1 MKDLIVGCA
10 TNYDWSKLKY
20 WVNSINRSGF
30 EGDKVLILMNCDK
43 DTVQKISDSGFSIIA
58 FGQDSDGNLSYSSN
72 MMVHVERFFHIYQHL
87 KNKDYRYVITTDVK
101 DVIFQKNPSSWLEE
115 NLGHTFDQ
123 MHISHPS
130 SQFNKGNL
138 VFSSESMKYKDE
150 PWGDQN
156 LRETFGTQ
164 IYEDFKNNVIY
175 NVGVLA
181 GRGYAMKDLMMNIF
195 ASCMHRP
202 IKICDQSTFNFLISQ
217 HPYLKT
223 SKYTKSEDGW
233 ACQLGTTADPS
244 KIEQFRPFLLEPSP
258 KMVDDKV
265 VTSTG
270 IEYTIVHQY
279 DRVPEW
285 KKVIEAKYDDK

>member
-20 WVNSINRSGF
+20 WVNSINASGF

-43 DTVQKISDSGFSIIA
+43 DTVKKISDSGFSIIA
-58 FGQDSDGNLSYSSN
+58 FNQDINGNLTYESP
-72 MMVHVERFFHIYQHL
+72 MMVHVERFFHIYNIL
-87 KNKDYRYVITTDVK
+87 KSNEYRYVITTDVK
-101 DVIFQKNPSSWLEE
+101 DVVFQRNPSKWLEE
-115 NLGHTFDQ
+115 NLPEGVED
-123 MHISHPS
+123 
-130 SQFNKGNL
+130 L

-150 PWGDQN
+150 PWGNQN
-156 LRETFGTQ
+156 LLETFGPQ
-164 IYEDFKNNVIY
+164 IHEDFKNHTIF

-181 GRGYAMKDLMMNIF
+181 GHGYAMKDLCMNIF

-217 HPYLKT
+217 HPYLST
-223 SKYTKSEDGW
+223 SMYTRSEDGW

-258 KMVDDKV
+258 KMEGDKV
-265 VTSTG
+265 LTSEG
-270 IEYTIVHQY
+270 IEYIIVHQY

-285 KKVIEAKYDDK
+285 KKVIEEKYNGL

>member
-43 DTVQKISDSGFSIIA
+43 DTVQKVTDAGFSIIA
-58 FGQDSDGNLSYSSN
+58 FNEDGQGNLTYQSQL
-72 MMVHVERFFHIYQHL
+72 MVHVERFIHIYKLL
-87 KNKDYRYVITTDVK
+87 KDNLYRYVITTDVK
-101 DVIFQKNPSSWLEE
+101 DVIFQKNPSEWLEQ
-115 NLGHTFDQ
+115 NL
-123 MHISHPS
+123 S
-130 SQFNKGNL
+130 KEERL

-150 PWGDQN
+150 PWGREN
-156 LRETFGTQ
+156 LTQ
-164 IYEDFKNNVIY
+164 CYGQGIYEDFKNNTIF

-181 GRGYAMKDLMMNIF
+181 GRGYAMRDLTLQLFLNCIN
-195 ASCMHRP
+195 RP
-202 IKICDQSTFNFLISQ
+202 IPIVDQAVFNVMISR
-217 HPYLKT
+217 HPYLNST
-223 SKYTKSEDGW
+223 NYTVSEDGW

-244 KIEQFRPFLLEPSP
+244 KIDSFRPFLLEPSP
-258 KMVDDKV
+258 KMEDDKV
-265 VTSTG
+265 LTSTG
-270 IEYTIVHQY
+270 KEYTIVHQY

>member
-1 MKDLIVGCA
+1 MDCVIGCS
-10 TNYDWSKLKY
+10 TNYDWAKLKY
-20 WVNSINRSGF
+20 WINSINESGF
-30 EGDKVLILMNCDK
+30 TGDKVMILMNCDK
-43 DTVQKISDSGFSIIA
+43 ETVNKVSDAGFDIIG
-58 FGQDSDGNLSYSSN
+58 FGQDDKGNLVYNSN
-72 MMVHVERFFHIYQHL
+72 MMVHVERFYNIYQHL
-87 KNKDYRYVITTDVK
+87 KSKDYRYVITTDVK
-101 DVIFQKNPSSWLEE
+101 DVVFQQNPSVWLEN
-115 NLGHTFDQ
+115 NLTDDKDL
-123 MHISHPS
+123 I
-130 SQFNKGNL
+130 
-138 VFSSESMKYKDE
+138 FSSESIKYKDE

-164 IYEDFKNNVIY
+164 IYEDFKNNTIF

-181 GRGYAMKDLMMNIF
+181 GRGYAMKDLCMNIF
-195 ASCMHRP
+195 TSCLGRP

-223 SKYTKSEDGW
+223 SMYAHSEDGW

-258 KMVDDKV
+258 KMVGDKV
-265 VTSTG
+265 ATSTG

-285 KKVIEAKYDDK
+285 RKVIEEKYNDK

>member
-43 DTVQKISDSGFSIIA
+43 DTVEKISNSGFSIIA
-58 FGQDSDGNLSYSSN
+58 FNQDANGNLTYESQ
-72 MMVHVERFFHIYQHL
+72 MMVHVERFFHIYQLL
-87 KNKDYRYVITTDVK
+87 KDNEYRYVITTDVK
-101 DVIFQKNPSSWLEE
+101 DVVFQQNPSVWLE
-115 NLGHTFDQ
+115 NNFTDNDDL
-123 MHISHPS
+123 I
-130 SQFNKGNL
+130 
-138 VFSSESMKYKDE
+138 FSSESMKYKDE
-150 PWGDQN
+150 PWGNQN
-156 LRETFGTQ
+156 LLETFGPQ
-164 IYEDFKNNVIY
+164 IYEDFKNHTIF

-258 KMVDDKV
+258 KLEGDKV
-265 VTSTG
+265 LTSEG

>member
-1 MKDLIVGCA
+1 MRDLIVGCA

-20 WVNSINRSGF
+20 WVNSINASGF
-30 EGDKVLILMNCDK
+30 EGDKILILMNCDK
-43 DTVQKISDSGFSIIA
+43 ETVGKISNSGFGIIA
-58 FGQDSDGNLSYSSN
+58 FNQDDEGNLVYDSN
-72 MMVHVERFFHIYQHL
+72 MMVHVERFFHIYQL
-87 KNKDYRYVITTDVK
+87 LRDNLYRYVITTDVK
-101 DVIFQKNPSSWLEE
+101 DVIFQKNPSEWLEK
-115 NLGHTFDQ
+115 NLPNTED
-123 MHISHPS
+123 
-130 SQFNKGNL
+130 L

-156 LRETFGTQ
+156 LRETFGAQ
-164 IYEDFKNNVIY
+164 IYEDFKNNTIF

-181 GRGYAMKDLMMNIF
+181 GRDYAMKDLMLNIF
-195 ASCMHRP
+195 ASCLGRP

-223 SKYTKSEDGW
+223 SMYTKSEDGW

-244 KIEQFRPFLLEPSP
+244 KIDQFRPFLLEPSP
-258 KMVDDKV
+258 KLDGDKV

>member
-1 MKDLIVGCA
+1 MDCVIGCS
-10 TNYDWSKLKY
+10 TNYDWAKLKY
-20 WVNSINRSGF
+20 WVNSINESGF
-30 EGDKVLILMNCDK
+30 TGDKVMILMNCDK
-43 DTVQKISDSGFSIIA
+43 ETVSKVSDAGFDIIG
-58 FGQDSDGNLSYSSN
+58 FGQDDKGNLVYNSN
-72 MMVHVERFFHIYQHL
+72 MMVHVERFYHIYQHL
-87 KNKDYRYVITTDVK
+87 KSKDYRYVITTDVK
-101 DVIFQKNPSSWLEE
+101 DVIFQKNPSEWLEI
-115 NLGHTFDQ
+115 NLPEGQSD
-123 MHISHPS
+123 
-130 SQFNKGNL
+130 L
-138 VFSSESMKYKDE
+138 VFSSESIKYKDE

-164 IYEDFKNNVIY
+164 IYEDFKDNTIY

-195 ASCMHRP
+195 ASCLGRP

-223 SKYTKSEDGW
+223 SKYAQSEDGW

-244 KIEQFRPFLLEPSP
+244 KLEQFKPFLLEPLP
-258 KMVDDKV
+258 KMVGDKV
-265 VTSTG
+265 ATSTG

-285 KKVIEAKYDDK
+285 RKVIEEKYDDK

>member
-43 DTVQKISDSGFSIIA
+43 DTVKKISDSGFSIIA
-58 FGQDSDGNLSYSSN
+58 FNQDTEGNLKYESS
-72 MMVHVERFFHIYQHL
+72 MMVHVERFFHIYQLL
-87 KNKDYRYVITTDVK
+87 KDNLYRYVITTDVK
-101 DVIFQKNPSSWLEE
+101 DVVFQQNPSVWLE
-115 NLGHTFDQ
+115 NNFTD
-123 MHISHPS
+123 
-130 SQFNKGNL
+130 NDDL

-150 PWGDQN
+150 PWGNQN
-156 LRETFGTQ
+156 LLETFGPQ
-164 IYEDFKNNVIY
+164 IYEDFKNHTIF

-195 ASCMHRP
+195 ASCLHRP

-258 KMVDDKV
+258 KMEDDKV

-285 KKVIEAKYDDK
+285 KKIIEAKYDDK

>member
-30 EGDKVLILMNCDK
+30 DGDKVLILMNCDK
-43 DTVQKISDSGFSIIA
+43 DTVKKISDSDFSIIA
-58 FGQDSDGNLSYSSN
+58 FNQDTEGNLSYNSN
-72 MMVHVERFFHIYQHL
+72 MMVHVERFFHIYNVL
-87 KNKDYRYVITTDVK
+87 KDNLYRYVITTDVK
-101 DVIFQKNPSSWLEE
+101 DVVFQKNPSEWLEK
-115 NLGHTFDQ
+115 NLPNNED
-123 MHISHPS
+123 
-130 SQFNKGNL
+130 L

-150 PWGDQN
+150 PWGNQN
-156 LRETFGTQ
+156 LMETFGSQ
-164 IYEDFKNNVIY
+164 IYEEFKNNTIF

-195 ASCMHRP
+195 TSCVGRP

-223 SKYTKSEDGW
+223 SMYTKSEDGW

-258 KMVDDKV
+258 KLEGDKV
-265 VTSTG
+265 LTSEG